1 MKRLYFLFRALCTTR
16 FLVRRLLIKFIERE
30 TRGRHYSTVVD
41 VGCGT
46 TPHRKY
52 FDCKKYIGVDIVD
65 HGGVPNLVIS
75 DVNNGIQVPDKAA
88 DMVLCSELLEHT
100 KRPEFV
106 IAELHRITKG
116 GGTVLF
122 TAPMVWPIHEEPNDY
137 YRFTNFGLE
146 YLFTEAGFSSVRIE
160 AWNGHWYAMCQ
171 LSLLYMR
178 HWIFRPIVICIN
190 ILGVVIFKFEKNRN
204 LSLGYSV
211 VAVK

>member
-116 GGTVLF
+116 GGTVVF
-122 TAPMVWPIHEEPNDY
+122 TSPTVW
-137 YRFTNFGLE
+137 
-146 YLFTEAGFSSVRIE
+146 RIT
-160 AWNGHWYAMCQ
+160 
-171 LSLLYMR
+171 
-178 HWIFRPIVICIN
+178 
-190 ILGVVIFKFEKNRN
+190 
-204 LSLGYSV
+204 
-211 VAVK
+211 